1 VLTMPQGR
9 SITFLMEAGSA
20 PGIQAGLLVL
30 WVAFLVFLIWTV
42 RRRRKAKQELSLAEG
57 RVTRAEDVRNIL
69 NRALAERSRFELGL
83 PREDASRRN
92 IPLKL
97 FEINSERLI
106 LELPGYLNISA
117 EWKGK
122 IMECSFSVTVQSGN
136 QAFYRFHSTVQDI
149 RPAPGFPSITLT
161 LPKWLELRQKR
172 DHLRLEP
179 RDRTIKELQL
189 WPVRGEKVRPEN
201 VLAESDSSVRFLPQP
216 ESPVRILN
224 ISAGGARLELRPGM
238 LSFPLPNLR
247 RDGYIALSLALTG
260 LDPGDTRSWFIIGKI
275 RHLVQNEEGGT
286 LEMGL
291 LFTLAG
297 EIDVSSSSVG
307 PLSRIEE
314 RGVEELGTW
323 IFHHHLELYRQK
335 GLT

>member
-1 VLTMPQGR
+1 
-9 SITFLMEAGSA
+9 
-20 PGIQAGLLVL
+20 
-30 WVAFLVFLIWTV
+30 
-42 RRRRKAKQELSLAEG
+42 
-57 RVTRAEDVRNIL
+57 
-69 NRALAERSRFELGL
+69 
-83 PREDASRRN
+83 
-92 IPLKL
+92 LKL
-97 FEINSERLI
+97 FEIDSERLI

-122 IMECSFSVTVQSGN
+122 IMECSFSVTVQSGS

-161 LPKWLELRQKR
+161 LPRSLELRQKR

-179 RDRTIKELQL
+179 RDGTIEELRL
-189 WPVRGEKVRPEN
+189 WPVRSEKVRPED
-201 VLAESDSSVRFLPQP
+201 VLTGSDFSVDFLPQA

-224 ISAGGARLELRPGM
+224 ISAGGARLELRPNL
-238 LSFPLPNLR
+238 LSFPLSNLR
-247 RDGYIALSLALTG
+247 QDGYIALSLALTG
-260 LDPGDTRSWFIIGKI
+260 LDPGDTRSWFIIGKT
-275 RHLVQNEEGGT
+275 RHLGQNEETGT

-291 LFTLAG
+291 RFTLAG
-297 EIDVSSSSVG
+297 EIDVRSSSVG
-307 PLSRIEE
+307 PLNRIEE